1 MGPHGPCSIAPSMP
15 TRSGRAS
22 PHPSRRPLAPGCA
35 PVWKRG
41 TLPFANGLSF
51 WCRTLTGTRSRT
63 WSVSPSRCRSRG
75 MSGAR
80 TRGSLDDFGARRKR
94 PVGSNF
100 PSDPLLWRGLELHMG
115 LLSSVVCTLPRLRFF
130 VTRLADR
137 ERPTHARPHGVSPP
151 RACARA
157 DRTRASC
164 AACPSGGSAPSRGR
178 SESAPP

>member
-80 TRGSLDDFGARRKR
+80 ERGSSDDFGARRKR

-100 PSDPLLWRGLELHMG
+100 LPDPL
-115 LLSSVVCTLPRLRFF
+115 
-130 VTRLADR
+130 
-137 ERPTHARPHGVSPP
+137 PP
-151 RACARA
+151 AP
-157 DRTRASC
+157 RTRSEL
-164 AACPSGGSAPSRGR
+164 RLGR
-178 SESAPP
+178 WHFLFHLEVGWSKVKLMSDCDVCEDKRIKKTVLVL

>member
-35 PVWKRG
+35 PVWKRR

-51 WCRTLTGTRSRT
+51 WCQILTAARTRT
-63 WSVSPSRCRSRG
+63 SCVLPSRCRSRG

-80 TRGSLDDFGARRKR
+80 ERGSSDDFGARRKR

-100 PSDPLLWRGLELHMG
+100 PSDPLLRPRSVLRIASARRESPVFGAA
-115 LLSSVVCTLPRLRFF
+115 LSGQCFVPFSVQNRARRSAGKRAPLRCF
-130 VTRLADR
+130 RR
-137 ERPTHARPHGVSPP
+137 N
-151 RACARA
+151 ARA
-157 DRTRASC
+157 
-164 AACPSGGSAPSRGR
+164 
-178 SESAPP
+178 